1 MLIQTRPEQLIATAE
16 NWWVE
21 CALATLDQRGRFDVA
36 LSGGRTPRQLYQR
49 LARNRL
55 LRGHWRQIGLWFG
68 DERAV
73 PPEHADSNYRMVRE
87 AGLTPE
93 LGLQLERMA
102 GELEPQ
108 QAASLYT
115 ERLGRLPQR
124 GGWPQFDLVMLGMG
138 TDGHIASLFPGSAN
152 WVEQEKAVTACYV
165 ESQRSWRISLS
176 LPVIRNARQILLL
189 VAGQDKAPM
198 LDRVLNQ
205 KDPSY
210 PVSQVAH
217 LAQTS
222 WILDSE
228 FGPDCVTT
236 LL

>member
-21 CALATLDQRGRFDVA
+21 CALTALDQRGRFDVA
-36 LSGGRTPRQLYQR
+36 LSGGRTPRKLYER

-55 LRGHWRQIGLWFG
+55 LRGHWGQIGLWFG

-73 PPEHADSNYRMVRE
+73 PPEHADSNYRMVGE
-87 AGLTPE
+87 AGLNPE
-93 LGLQLERMA
+93 LGLQLERIS

-108 QAASLYT
+108 QAAALYA
-115 ERLGRLPQR
+115 ERLSRLPQR

-152 WVEQEKAVTACYV
+152 LAERQKAVTACYV
-165 ESQRSWRISLS
+165 ESQHSWRISLS
-176 LPVIRNARQILLL
+176 LPVIRNARQILML
-189 VAGQDKAPM
+189 VAGQDKAAM
-198 LDRVLNQ
+198 LDLVLNQ
-205 KDPSY
+205 KDPGY
-210 PVSQVAH
+210 PASQVAD

-222 WILDSE
+222 WISDVSI
-228 FGPDCVTT
+228 
-236 LL
+236 